1 MNPSEQIQLY
11 GLDKYFYEITN
22 LYNAK
27 KMPNKI
33 LLSGKKR
40 SGKSTMTYHIVNYIL
55 SKSEKNKYNI
65 ENFSINT
72 NNKSF
77 LLVQNGTHPNF
88 YLIDLIDEKKNIEVA
103 QIREMIN
110 YTNKSSFNNLPR
122 FIVIDN
128 IENLNKN
135 SSNALLK
142 IIEDPNDNIFFIL
155 IHNSNKKILPTL
167 KSRCLTFNINLSFNE
182 TLNICNFL
190 LKSNLLDLINNDL
203 INYYNGPGDFINLI
217 NFAKEKKIDL
227 KNITLVNFLH
237 YLINNNFYKKN
248 TFIKNLIVNNIELY
262 FLKTYKISKGKN
274 KILDIYHNFIRRVYE
289 TNTYNLDEESLFME
303 FQTKIING

>member
-1 MNPSEQIQLY
+1 MNPSEQTQLY

-33 LLSGKKR
+33 LLSGKKG

-65 ENFSINT
+65 ENFSINR

-77 LLVQNGTHPNF
+77 LLVQNRTHPNF

-167 KSRCLTFNINLSFNE
+167 KSRCLTFKINLSFNE

-237 YLINNNFYKKN
+237 YLINNNFYKEN

-262 FLKTYKISKGKN
+262 FLKKYKISKGKN

-303 FQTKIING
+303 FKTKIING

>member
-33 LLSGKKR
+33 LLSGKKG

-65 ENFSINT
+65 ENFSINR

-77 LLVQNGTHPNF
+77 LLVQNKTHPNF
-88 YLIDLIDEKKNIEVA
+88 YLIELIDEKKNIDVA